1 MFQREKF
8 VLFSLK
14 IKKFKKP
21 EKNKKPIL
29 VGILGGFFGWGF
41 YCQPCLELVGLQHH
55 LPLHH
60 PAAGPAVVGRVQV
73 LVVRGAGQLL
83 ITLLLLCR
91 VLLRLLLLLA
101 SLLSLLVLL
110 WPRLLLLLLVMSPT
124 ITVVVMVDSVVVLLL
139 SVGLAGDGLLGGLAA
154 VHLLAGGGGEEGG
167 AVAVHLNEHSSDI
180 P

>member
-1 MFQREKF
+1 M
-8 VLFSLK
+8 
-14 IKKFKKP
+14 
-21 EKNKKPIL
+21 
-29 VGILGGFFGWGF
+29 GFFGWVF

-83 ITLLLLCR
+83 IPLLLLCR
-91 VLLRLLLLLA
+91 ILLRLLLLLLA

-110 WPRLLLLLLVMSPT
+110 WPRLLLLLMMSPT
-124 ITVVVMVDSVVVLLL
+124 TAVVVMVDSVVVLLL
-139 SVGLAGDGLLGGLAA
+139 SVGLAGDGLLGGLAT
-154 VHLLAGGGGEEGG
+154 VHLLAGGGGKEGG
-167 AVAVHLNEHSSDI
+167 AIAVHLNEHGSDI